1 MIGKHVSPDVGKAT
15 QFKPGVAVPGAGRP
29 KGTRSLSSTIQDLME
44 DDDFEIKLK
53 DGQILKGRPSK
64 KIAEVM
70 YGMAISG
77 NTKAAEWLAK
87 YGYGNKVAVDVTSK
101 GESIAQNY
109 SEETAAK
116 WQQFIKQDTIDKPE

>member
-1 MIGKHVSPDVGKAT
+1 MIGKHISPDVGKAT

-77 NTKAAEWLAK
+77 NTKAADWLAK
-87 YGYGNKVAVDVTSK
+87 YGYGNKVDVTTN
-101 GESIAQNY
+101 GESINAIPEADGEVITEWKQFLKSKTK
-109 SEETAAK
+109 SE
-116 WQQFIKQDTIDKPE
+116 

>member
-1 MIGKHVSPDVGKAT
+1 MIGKHVPPSIGLNT
-15 QFKPGVAVPGAGRP
+15 QFKPGVSGNPAGKP
-29 KGTRSLSSTIQDLME
+29 KGARSLSATIQDLME

-77 NTKAAEWLAK
+77 NTKAADWLAK
-87 YGYGNKVAVDVTSK
+87 YGYGNKIDVTSN
-101 GESIAQNY
+101 GETLNNTVPADDNLRA
-109 SEETAAK
+109 EWREFLKTK
-116 WQQFIKQDTIDKPE
+116 TKDE